1 MNEQYTTM
9 NLPPMMRAGHSRDDI
24 SSADINSLLKGRSFG
39 KKQEDAPFN
48 IKPQV
53 QEYSD
58 EEMKELEEFCKK
70 RGIIGLNF
78 NGMNPRAIL
87 NMLKGKTSDRSSIN
101 ETKRGLLNG

>member
-1 MNEQYTTM
+1 
-9 NLPPMMRAGHSRDDI
+9 
-24 SSADINSLLKGRSFG
+24 
-39 KKQEDAPFN
+39 
-48 IKPQV
+48 
-53 QEYSD
+53 
-58 EEMKELEEFCKK
+58 MKELEEFCKK